1 VPLTSTLVTA
11 IPLAIWIYLFLARGN
26 FWQLYEDDIV
36 PKSLGD
42 WPHVAVVVPARNEAE
57 TIAQSV
63 DSLAKQDYPGEFY
76 IIVVDDHSE
85 DGTAALARNA
95 AEVSGAAERVSIHS
109 AAVLPQGWTG
119 KLWALNEGVQ
129 EAAKHLPE
137 FFWFTDADI
146 EHAPDTLRRLVFR
159 AEKEPLDLASLMVL
173 LQAKTFPERL
183 LIPPFLYFFLML
195 YPPRWIADPKART
208 AGAAGG
214 CILLRC
220 EALERIGGLAAI
232 RREVIDDCAL
242 ARAVKKSGG
251 EIWMGLT
258 RASVSLRG
266 YGSFAEIRNMIA
278 RTAFSQL
285 HYSLFFLVVTLAG
298 LVVTFLLPWFS
309 FPSGEDPAWFLASTA
324 ICLMTVMFGVTV
336 RFYRLAWPYALTL
349 PLAAVYY
356 GYATCVS
363 AARYWL
369 GRGGQ
374 WKGRTQAQ
382 KRSGRSQY
390 LRILN

>member
-1 VPLTSTLVTA
+1 LTSTLVTA

-309 FPSGEDPAWFLASTA
+309 SPSGEDPAWFLASTA

-382 KRSGRSQY
+382 KR
-390 LRILN
+390 

>member
-1 VPLTSTLVTA
+1 MPLPPTLLAA

-298 LVVTFLLPWFS
+298 LVVTFLLPWLS

-382 KRSGRSQY
+382 KR
-390 LRILN
+390 